1 MLEFPIR
8 FESPLLSILGV
19 FLAGLFTFLFY
30 LSYKRIRLAERKL
43 ELVKWQRIRKIVNFT
58 NISMKVG
65 IIMALSFLLAV
76 PYFPTTIKVPVEQV
90 SSEELAKSSV
100 ATLLLMD
107 VSYSMNISDLRP
119 SRLEVAKQVA
129 RLFVDN
135 AGPSDLIGV
144 ISFAGKIYDTTL
156 PTANRTE
163 ITDLIDR
170 QTVHNSTAI
179 GTTLETALGL
189 LQQLHGGKTI
199 VLLSDGKNN
208 YGTMNLTEVAQ
219 TATSMKIPVFTLFL
233 GTYGIGTSDPLPLQE
248 ISNMT
253 GGKFHEIKT
262 EEITILVTEIAQFS
276 QEVKVETLRTVLN
289 EIPIEARDYHTP
301 LLIFAALLVS
311 CLFLTWFTGV

>member
-8 FESPLLSILGV
+8 FESPLLSTLGA
-19 FLAGLFTFLFY
+19 FLAGLFIFLFY
-30 LSYKRIRLAERKL
+30 LSYKRTRLAERKL
-43 ELVKWQRIRKIVNFT
+43 ELVKWQRIRKIINIT

-90 SSEELAKSSV
+90 SSEQLAKSSV
-100 ATLLLMD
+100 AIMLIMD

-135 AGPSDLIGV
+135 AGPRDLIGF
-144 ISFAGKIYDTTL
+144 ISFAGKIYDTIL

-163 ITDLIDR
+163 ITNLIDR
-170 QTVHNSTAI
+170 QTIHNSTAI

-189 LQQLHGGKTI
+189 LQQFHGGKTI

-208 YGTMNLTEVAQ
+208 YGTMNLTKVAQ

>member
-8 FESPLLSILGV
+8 FESPLLSILGA
-19 FLAGLFTFLFY
+19 FLAGLFIFLFY

-43 ELVKWQRIRKIVNFT
+43 ELVKWQKIRKIVNFT

-90 SSEELAKSSV
+90 SSEQLAKSSV
-100 ATLLLMD
+100 AIMLIMD

-135 AGPSDLIGV
+135 AGPRDLIGF

-163 ITDLIDR
+163 ITNLIDR
-170 QTVHNSTAI
+170 QIVHNSTAI

-276 QEVKVETLRTVLN
+276 QEVKVQTLRTVLN

>member
-1 MLEFPIR
+1 MLEFPIG
-8 FESPLLSILGV
+8 FESPFLSTFGV

-30 LSYKRIRLAERKL
+30 LSYKRIRIAERKL
-43 ELVKWQRIRKIVNFT
+43 ELVKWQRIRKIINIT

-65 IIMALSFLLAV
+65 IIIALSFLLAV

-90 SSEELAKSSV
+90 SSEQLAKSSV
-100 ATLLLMD
+100 AILLLMD

-135 AGPSDLIGV
+135 AGPRDLIGF

-163 ITDLIDR
+163 ITDLINR

-276 QEVKVETLRTVLN
+276 QEVKVQTLRTVLN

-311 CLFLTWFTGV
+311 CLFLSWFTGV

>member
-8 FESPLLSILGV
+8 FESPLLSILGA
-19 FLAGLFTFLFY
+19 FLAGLFIFLFY

-43 ELVKWQRIRKIVNFT
+43 ELVKWQKIRKIVNFT

-90 SSEELAKSSV
+90 SSEQLAKSSV
-100 ATLLLMD
+100 AIMLIMD

-135 AGPSDLIGV
+135 AGPRDLIGF

-163 ITDLIDR
+163 ITNLIDR

-276 QEVKVETLRTVLN
+276 QEVKVQTLRTVLN

>member
-1 MLEFPIR
+1 MLEFPVR
-8 FESPLLSILGV
+8 FESPLLSILGA
-19 FLAGLFTFLFY
+19 FLAGLFIFLFY

-43 ELVKWQRIRKIVNFT
+43 ELVKWQKIRKIVNLT

-90 SSEELAKSSV
+90 SSEQLAKSSV
-100 ATLLLMD
+100 AILLLMD

-135 AGPSDLIGV
+135 AGPRDLIGF

-163 ITDLIDR
+163 ITDLINR

-189 LQQLHGGKTI
+189 LQQFHGGKTI

-219 TATSMKIPVFTLFL
+219 AATSLKIPVFTLFL

-253 GGKFHEIKT
+253 GGKFHEIRS

-276 QEVKVETLRTVLN
+276 QEVKVETLRTILN